1 MPLLMLIWLVRKQ
14 QRSLLSFLIAA
25 CFVGSFLSLIF
36 ISTRWDI
43 TGFWLRY
50 IWIALFIVAFA
61 IGFSRHRNRSFFA
74 HTSLLQTGL
83 KSVQVV
89 LIFLMIFSIWQM
101 RSNAAFKGEAVKLA
115 MPLKGVSWY
124 VVNGG
129 SNAFMNPHRHVR
141 AQEYAVDITILNS
154 LSQRAIGLIPT
165 DLTRYSA
172 FGTEVTA
179 PCDGR
184 VIAMENNLPDQRP
197 LQMDSANLAGN
208 HVTIACKDVVVMLA
222 HLKRGSVVVALG
234 GEIQTGGRIGEIGNS
249 GNTTEP
255 HLHIHAVRQPTQ
267 GTQKLEEVLFTG
279 DPVPM
284 IFDNE
289 FLTRNSF
296 GTSKQ
301 AFSN

>member
-1 MPLLMLIWLVRKQ
+1 MLIWLVRKQ
-14 QRSLLSFLIAA
+14 QPSLFSFLIAT
-25 CFVGSFLSLIF
+25 CFVGSFLLLIF
-36 ISTRWDI
+36 ISARWDI

-50 IWIALFIVAFA
+50 IWIVLFIVAFA
-61 IGFSRHRNRSFFA
+61 IGFSKHRNRPFFA
-74 HTSLLQTGL
+74 HTSLLQTTL

-89 LIFLMIFSIWQM
+89 LIFLIMFSIWQM
-101 RSNAAFKGEAVKLA
+101 RSNAAFKSEAVELA
-115 MPLKGVSWY
+115 MPLKGVTWY
-124 VVNGG
+124 VIHGG

-172 FGTEVTA
+172 FGIEVTA

-184 VIAMENNLPDQRP
+184 VIAMESNLPDQTP

-208 HVTIACKDVVVMLA
+208 YVTIACKGVVVMLA
-222 HLKRGSVVVALG
+222 HLKRGSVAVTLG
-234 GEIQTGGRIGEIGNS
+234 SEIQTGGRIGEIGNS

-255 HLHIHAVRQPTQ
+255 HLHIHAVRQPPQ
-267 GTQKLEEVLFTG
+267 AAQKLEEVLFSG
-279 DPVPM
+279 EPVPM
-284 IFDNE
+284 TFDNE
-289 FLTRNSF
+289 FLTRNNF

-301 AFSN
+301 TFSR